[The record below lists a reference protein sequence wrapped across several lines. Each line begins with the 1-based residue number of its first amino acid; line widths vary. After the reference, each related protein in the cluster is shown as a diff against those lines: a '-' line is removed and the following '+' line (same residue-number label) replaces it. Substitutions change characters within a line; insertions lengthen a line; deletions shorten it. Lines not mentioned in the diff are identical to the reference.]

1 MNLNDFNS
9 LNNNNEPKNNFLG
22 NLIDSLQNTLK
33 NFIKSPPSS
42 SIDLEESICVITD
55 INDEKLSLVN
65 IENGQDLDI
74 YVSYS
79 KDKIENLRNQ
89 YIADNIFEIS
99 KEDLYSLNLGSNII
113 LKNGKC
119 HLYQDDIEITN
130 QEAVAKLEDLYFCL
144 EQEKNAEYLVSNI
157 SVGKIYLTNTKE
169 GGYFSILKEAYPDF
183 QIGDIV
189 KNVNGKYIL
198 I

>member
-9 LNNNNEPKNNFLG
+9 LNNNNEQKNNFLG

-33 NFIKSPPSS
+33 NFIKNPPSS

-119 HLYQDDIEITN
+119 LLYQDDIEITN

-157 SVGKIYLTNTKE
+157 SDGKIYLTNTKE